1 MKIEL
6 NIEYHV
12 HEEPETFTIE
22 WRGVLIDNSTGEP
35 RVIGIAENIKA
46 AKEMAETDFEQLD
59 PEEDICPEFYES
71 PARRDD
77 GIYRKVAS
85 FWV

>member
-1 MKIEL
+1 MKAHL

-12 HEEPETFTIE
+12 PELPETFTIE
-22 WRGVLIDNSTGEP
+22 WRGVLIDNTGGEP
-35 RVIGIAENIKA
+35 RVIGIADNIKE

-59 PEEDICPEFYES
+59 PDEDICPEFYEFH
-71 PARRDD
+71 ARRAN
-77 GIYRKVAS
+77 GTYHKVVS